1 MPDPDIDVYM
11 KAIATEGQKTNL
23 ITDHVLRVLGLEACA
38 DTIVGKAMLRGISG
52 GQRKRVTTDKVKP
65 LSALYTRISHPNQI
79 PNKISAIAL
88 PAFDKMFVLETDASG
103 SGIEAVYSQDKHPI
117 AFFSKKLTTRMQ
129 RQSAYVRE
137 LFAITEA
144 MAKFRHYLLGHKFI
158 IRTDQKS
165 LKSLKDQTIKTPEQ
179 QHWLHKFLGFDF
191 VIEYKLGRDNITAD
205 ALSRSFMIALSS
217 PHSILIQQ
225 ILEAIKSDSS
235 LTALK
240 AQCAD
245 GTQADTNYQVQHDY
259 LFWKD
264 RLVVPT
270 QPSIIKQISTEFHAS
285 PIGGHS
291 GILRTKARISQ
302 QFYWPNMSKD
312 IAKFVSECLIC
323 QQVKSASTLP
333 AGLLLLRYEVIHVH
347 NKV

>member
-1 MPDPDIDVYM
+1 
-11 KAIATEGQKTNL
+11 
-23 ITDHVLRVLGLEACA
+23 
-38 DTIVGKAMLRGISG
+38 
-52 GQRKRVTTDKVKP
+52 
-65 LSALYTRISHPNQI
+65 
-79 PNKISAIAL
+79 
-88 PAFDKMFVLETDASG
+88 MFVLETDASG

-144 MAKFRHYLLGHKFI
+144 MAKFPHYLLGHKFI

-179 QHWLHKFLGFDF
+179 QRWLHKFLGFDF
-191 VIEYKLGRDNITAD
+191 VIEYKPGRDNITAD

-333 AGLLLLRYEVIHVH
+333 AGLLQPLPIPSQIWEDIAMDFITGGFPMSHGFTVIFVVIDRLSKYAHFAPLKADFTSAKVADTFMH
-347 NKV
+347 NVVKLHGIPESIVSDRDRFSRVVFGNNSSNWWELH